1 MKTGEKGKQ
10 EKWSVEGTIET
21 GGWMGGGVDE
31 VKGKERRGEKER
43 RKESG

>member
-1 MKTGEKGKQ
+1 ML
-10 EKWSVEGTIET
+10 VD
-21 GGWMGGGVDE
+21 GWGGVDE